1 MPMGRVIVA
10 RLLSLVPLLFVA
22 SLVAF
27 LLVQMA
33 PTDPAVVRL
42 GEAASDEAY
51 AAFRSEIGVD
61 RPILVQYFDWLG
73 GAVTGDFGISW
84 QNSAS
89 VSDMLVRRLPV
100 TLSLT
105 VGALIVGLLIGVPSG
120 IAAGVRAGR
129 PSDSAITGA
138 ASVGQAVPNFWMA
151 LLLVAYVALPF
162 DVFPAIGYSSLTD
175 GVFEWGRSILLPSI
189 ALGTASAAAI
199 ARQTR
204 AGFVRVLHEPYV
216 RTAVA
221 GGLSRRRILMRTA
234 LRNASIPLVTTVA
247 AQASVLLGGSVIVE
261 QVFALPGMGQLV
273 LNAIRNGDMPIVMGF
288 VALAAV
294 TMAMVQLLLDLA
306 YAALD
311 PRVRSA

>member
-1 MPMGRVIVA
+1 MGRVIIA

-42 GEAASDEAY
+42 GEAATDEAY

-61 RPILVQYFDWLG
+61 RPIFVQYFDWLG
-73 GAVTGDFGISW
+73 GAITGDFGVSW

-89 VSDMLVRRLPV
+89 VSDLLVRRLPV

-162 DVFPAIGYSSLTD
+162 DVFPAIGYSNFSAGLFD
-175 GVFEWGRSILLPSI
+175 WARSIFLPSI

-234 LRNASIPLVTTVA
+234 LRNASIPLVTTIA

-294 TMAMVQLLLDLA
+294 LMAIVQLLLDLT

>member
-1 MPMGRVIVA
+1 VGRVIA
-10 RLLSLVPLLFVA
+10 TRLLSLIPLLLVA

-27 LLVQMA
+27 ILTQLA

-51 AAFRSEIGVD
+51 EAYREEIGIN
-61 RPILVQYFDWLG
+61 RPLIVQYGDWLG
-73 GAVTGDFGISW
+73 DAATGDFGESW
-84 QNSAS
+84 QNGAS
-89 VSDMLVRRLPV
+89 VSQQLSRRLPI

-105 VGALIVGLLIGVPSG
+105 LVALLIGLLIGVPSG
-120 IAAGVRAGR
+120 IAAGIRAGR
-129 PSDSAITGA
+129 PSDSLITGA

-151 LLLVAYVALPF
+151 LILVAYVALPF
-162 DVFPAIGYSSLTD
+162 DFFPAIGYSNLTD
-175 GVFEWGRSILLPSI
+175 GVFEWARGIALPSL
-189 ALGTASAAAI
+189 ALGTAAAAAI

-204 AGFVRVLHEPYV
+204 AGFVRVMHEPYV

-247 AQASVLLGGSVIVE
+247 AQASVLIGGSVIVE

-288 VALAAV
+288 VALTAL
-294 TMAMVQLLLDLA
+294 TMALVQLILDLT

-311 PRVRSA
+311 PRVRSS

>member
-1 MPMGRVIVA
+1 MGRVIVA

-51 AAFRSEIGVD
+51 AVFRSEIGVD

-294 TMAMVQLLLDLA
+294 TMSIVQLLLDLA

>member
-1 MPMGRVIVA
+1 MGRVVVA
-10 RLLSLVPLLFVA
+10 RLLALIPLLLVA
-22 SLVAF
+22 SFVAF

-42 GEAASDEAY
+42 GETATEEAY
-51 AAFRSEIGVD
+51 EAYREEIGLN
-61 RPILVQYFDWLG
+61 RPIIVQYVDWLA
-73 GAVTGDFGISW
+73 GAVTGDFGESW
-84 QNSAS
+84 QNGAS
-89 VSDMLVRRLPV
+89 VSELLSRRLPV

-105 VGALIVGLLIGVPSG
+105 VGSLIVGLLIGVPAG
-120 IAAGVRAGR
+120 IAAGIRAGK
-129 PSDSAITGA
+129 PSDSLITGG
-138 ASVGQAVPNFWMA
+138 ASIGQAVPNFWMA
-151 LLLVAYVALPF
+151 LILVAYVALPF
-162 DVFPAIGYSSLTD
+162 DVFPAIGYSSLSE
-175 GVFEWGRSILLPSI
+175 GVGDWALSIALPSI
-189 ALGTASAAAI
+189 ALGSAAAAAI

-221 GGLSRRRILMRTA
+221 GGLSRRRILMRTS
-234 LRNASIPLVTTVA
+234 LRNASIPLITTVA
-247 AQASVLLGGSVIVE
+247 AQASILIGGSVIVE

-288 VALAAV
+288 VALTAV
-294 TMAMVQLLLDLA
+294 TMALVQLLLDLG

>member
-1 MPMGRVIVA
+1 MGRVILA
-10 RLLSLVPLLFVA
+10 RLLALVPLLLVA
-22 SLVAF
+22 SFVAF
-27 LLVQMA
+27 LLVQLA

-42 GEAASDEAY
+42 GENATEEAY
-51 AAFRSEIGVD
+51 AAYRAEIGVD
-61 RPILVQYFDWLG
+61 RPMFVQYGDWLG
-73 GAVTGDFGISW
+73 GALTGDFGESW

-89 VSDMLVRRLPV
+89 VSELLSARLPV

-105 VGALIVGLLIGVPSG
+105 IGALVVGLVLGVPSG
-120 IAAGVRAGR
+120 IAAGIRAGK

-138 ASVGQAVPNFWMA
+138 ASIGQAVPNFWMA

-162 DVFPAIGYSSLTD
+162 DVFPAIGYSALSD
-175 GVFEWGRSILLPSI
+175 GVGDWALSIFLPSV
-189 ALGTASAAAI
+189 ALGTAAAAAI

-221 GGLSRRRILMRTA
+221 GGLSRRRILLRTS
-234 LRNASIPLVTTVA
+234 LRNAAIPLVTTVA

-294 TMAMVQLLLDLA
+294 TMALVQLLLDLA
-306 YAALD
+306 YAWLD

>member
-1 MPMGRVIVA
+1 MGRVILA
-10 RLLSLVPLLFVA
+10 RLIALVPLLFVA
-22 SLVAF
+22 SFVAF
-27 LLVQMA
+27 LLVQLA

-42 GEAASDEAY
+42 GENATDEAY
-51 AAFRSEIGVD
+51 AAYRAEIGVD
-61 RPILVQYFDWLG
+61 RPIFVQYGDWLA
-73 GAVTGDFGISW
+73 GAVTGDFGESW

-89 VSDMLVRRLPV
+89 VSELLSARLPV

-105 VGALIVGLLIGVPSG
+105 LGALFVGLLIGVPSG
-120 IAAGVRAGR
+120 IAAGIRAGR
-129 PSDSAITGA
+129 PSDSVITGG
-138 ASVGQAVPNFWMA
+138 ASIGQAVPNFWMA
-151 LLLVAYVALPF
+151 LILVAYVALPF
-162 DVFPAIGYSSLTD
+162 DVFPAIGYSNLSD
-175 GVFEWGRSILLPSI
+175 GVGDWALSITLPSI
-189 ALGTASAAAI
+189 ALGTAAAAAI

-221 GGLSRRRILMRTA
+221 GGLSRRRILMRTS

-294 TMAMVQLLLDLA
+294 TMALVQLVLDLA
-306 YAALD
+306 YAWLD

>member
-1 MPMGRVIVA
+1 MTKVVVTRV
-10 RLLSLVPLLFVA
+10 LSLVPLLFVA

-33 PTDPAVVRL
+33 PTDPAMVRL
-42 GEAASDEAY
+42 GENATDEAY
-51 AAFRSEIGVD
+51 AAYRAEIGVD
-61 RPILVQYFDWLG
+61 RPIAAQYVDWLG
-73 GAVTGDFGISW
+73 GAVTGDLGESW
-84 QNSAS
+84 QSSAS
-89 VSDMLVRRLPV
+89 VSELLVRRLPI

-105 VGALIVGLLIGVPSG
+105 IGALAVGLLIGLPLG

-129 PSDSAITGA
+129 PSDSTITGA
-138 ASVGQAVPNFWMA
+138 ASIGQAVPNFWAA

-162 DVFPAIGYSSLTD
+162 DVFPAIGYANLGD
-175 GVFEWGRSILLPSI
+175 GVFEWARSIALPSI
-189 ALGTASAAAI
+189 ALGTSTAAAI

-221 GGLSRRRILMRTA
+221 GGLSRRRILLRTA
-234 LRNASIPLVTTVA
+234 LRNASVPLVTTVA

-273 LNAIRNGDMPIVMGF
+273 LTAIRNADLPIVMGF
-288 VALAAV
+288 VVLAAV
-294 TMAMVQLLLDLA
+294 TMAMVQLVLDLT
-306 YAALD
+306 YAAID
-311 PRVRSA
+311 PRVRAT

>member
-1 MPMGRVIVA
+1 MGRVIVA
-10 RLLSLVPLLFVA
+10 RFLSLVPLLFVA

-42 GEAASDEAY
+42 GEVASDEAY

-61 RPILVQYFDWLG
+61 RPIFVQYFDWLG
-73 GAVTGDFGISW
+73 GAITGDFGVSW
-84 QNSAS
+84 QNSAP

-105 VGALIVGLLIGVPSG
+105 VGALLVGLLIGVPSG

-151 LLLVAYVALPF
+151 LLLVAYIALPF
-162 DVFPAIGYSSLTD
+162 DVFPAIGYSNFSD
-175 GVFEWGRSILLPSI
+175 GVFDWGRSMLLPSI
-189 ALGTASAAAI
+189 ALGTATAAAI

-294 TMAMVQLLLDLA
+294 TMALVQLVLDLA

-311 PRVRSA
+311 PRVRST

>member
-1 MPMGRVIVA
+1 MGRVVLA
-10 RLLSLVPLLFVA
+10 RLFSLIPLLLVA
-22 SLVAF
+22 SFVAF

-42 GEAASDEAY
+42 GENATDEAY
-51 AAFRSEIGVD
+51 QAYREEIGVD
-61 RPILVQYFDWLG
+61 RPVIVQYLDWLG
-73 GAVTGDFGISW
+73 GALTGDFGVSW
-84 QNSAS
+84 QNGAS
-89 VSDMLVRRLPV
+89 VSDLLSSRLPV

-105 VGALIVGLLIGVPSG
+105 LGALLVGLVIGVPSG

-129 PSDSAITGA
+129 PSDSMITGG

-162 DVFPAIGYSSLTD
+162 DFFPAIGYSNLTD
-175 GVFEWGRSILLPSI
+175 GVLDWARSLALPSI
-189 ALGTASAAAI
+189 ALGTAAAAAI

-221 GGLSRRRILMRTA
+221 GGLSRRRILMRTS

-247 AQASVLLGGSVIVE
+247 AQASVLIGGSVIVE

-288 VALAAV
+288 VALTAV
-294 TMAMVQLLLDLA
+294 TMALVQLLLDLG

>member
-1 MPMGRVIVA
+1 MTRVILA
-10 RLLSLVPLLFVA
+10 RLIALVPLLLVA
-22 SLVAF
+22 SFVAF
-27 LLVQMA
+27 LLVQLA

-42 GEAASDEAY
+42 GENATDEAY
-51 AAFRSEIGVD
+51 AAYRAEIGVD
-61 RPILVQYFDWLG
+61 RPMFVQYGDWLV
-73 GAVTGDFGISW
+73 GAVTGDFGESW
-84 QNSAS
+84 QSSAP
-89 VSDMLVRRLPV
+89 VSDLLSARLPV

-105 VGALIVGLLIGVPSG
+105 LGALAVGLLIGVPSG
-120 IAAGVRAGR
+120 IAAGTRAGR
-129 PSDSAITGA
+129 ASDSVITGG

-162 DVFPAIGYSSLTD
+162 DVFPAIGYSKLTD
-175 GVFEWGRSILLPSI
+175 GVGDWVISITLPSI
-189 ALGTASAAAI
+189 ALGTSAAAAI

-221 GGLSRRRILMRTA
+221 GGLSRRRILMRTS
-234 LRNASIPLVTTVA
+234 LRNAAIPLVTTVA

-294 TMAMVQLLLDLA
+294 TMAVVQLLLDLT
-306 YAALD
+306 YAWLD

>member
-1 MPMGRVIVA
+1 MGRVIVA

-61 RPILVQYFDWLG
+61 RPIFVQYFDWLG

-105 VGALIVGLLIGVPSG
+105 VGALLVGLLIGVPSG

-294 TMAMVQLLLDLA
+294 TMSIVQLLLDLA

>member
-294 TMAMVQLLLDLA
+294 TMSIVQLLLDLA

>member
-1 MPMGRVIVA
+1 MGRVIVA

-294 TMAMVQLLLDLA
+294 TMSIVQLLLDLA